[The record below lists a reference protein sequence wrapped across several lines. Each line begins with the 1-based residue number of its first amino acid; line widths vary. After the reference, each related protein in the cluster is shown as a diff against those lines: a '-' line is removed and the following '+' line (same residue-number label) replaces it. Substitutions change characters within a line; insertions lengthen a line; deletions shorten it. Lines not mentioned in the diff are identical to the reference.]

1 LIKNLN
7 TLSFSEFGEI
17 LLDRHPNRGFPS
29 GRDWKE
35 QIVTVRHDMVRVYR
49 LEAEK
54 MYLDFESGMTVLA
67 VSHTPASMEYFYLD
81 KPVAIPGGI
90 YFSLIPISDSCTVR
104 CCLNTGGIW
113 SVQDSCQVNVSFSV
127 QCQMD
132 IRNVYTIFYQEKEK
146 GFFFKGER
154 HEMSELTYVDK
165 GRLHSVVNGS
175 EMALEQGNMT
185 VYGPGQWHMQYADPG
200 CTVGFITISFDVQ
213 YPFLELLLNQ
223 RFSLDNETSNLLL
236 QILQEYNAPDMFS
249 NDMIISKLQQL
260 LLTVLRMK
268 DPRVEKLH
276 TSISL
281 YNENQILHGVL
292 TYISDHIC
300 DKLPV
305 SSVASANNVS
315 VSYLTTLFQRHLRIP
330 PGEYIRRLKLE
341 ESKKLIREGRDNFTQ
356 IAKRLQYSTVHHFSR
371 QFKEY
376 YGITPTQY
384 AKSIHF
390 TEGRQGRPQD

>member
-1 LIKNLN
+1 
-7 TLSFSEFGEI
+7 
-17 LLDRHPNRGFPS
+17 
-29 GRDWKE
+29 
-35 QIVTVRHDMVRVYR
+35 
-49 LEAEK
+49 

-67 VSHTPASMEYFYLD
+67 VSHLPASMEYFYLD
-81 KPVAIPGGI
+81 KPVVIPGGI

-104 CCLNTGGIW
+104 CCMDREGVW
-113 SVQDSCQVNVSFSV
+113 SMQDSCNVDVSFSV
-127 QCQMD
+127 QCQMN

-175 EMALEQGNMT
+175 EMTLEQGNMT

-223 RFSLDNETSNLLL
+223 RFSLDNEASNLLL

-276 TSISL
+276 TSISI
-281 YNENQILHGVL
+281 YNENHILHGVL
-292 TYISDHIC
+292 AYISDHIYNR
-300 DKLPV
+300 LPV
-305 SSVASANNVS
+305 SSVAAANNVS
-315 VSYLTTLFQRHLRIP
+315 VSYLTTLFQRHLQIP

-341 ESKKLIREGRDNFTQ
+341 ESRKLIREGRDNFTQ
-356 IAKRLQYSTVHHFSR
+356 IAKRLQYSTVHHFPDSSKNITASPPRSTPNPSILRKDGRGGRRTDRPAVPRSR
-371 QFKEY
+371 SPSQ
-376 YGITPTQY
+376 
-384 AKSIHF
+384 A
-390 TEGRQGRPQD
+390 

>member
-1 LIKNLN
+1 
-7 TLSFSEFGEI
+7 
-17 LLDRHPNRGFPS
+17 
-29 GRDWKE
+29 
-35 QIVTVRHDMVRVYR
+35 M
-49 LEAEK
+49 
-54 MYLDFESGMTVLA
+54 
-67 VSHTPASMEYFYLD
+67 
-81 KPVAIPGGI
+81 
-90 YFSLIPISDSCTVR
+90 
-104 CCLNTGGIW
+104 
-113 SVQDSCQVNVSFSV
+113 QDSCNVDVSFSV
-127 QCQMD
+127 QCQMN

-223 RFSLDNETSNLLL
+223 RFSLDNEASNLLL

-276 TSISL
+276 TSISI
-281 YNENQILHGVL
+281 YNENHILHGVL
-292 TYISDHIC
+292 AYISDHIYNR
-300 DKLPV
+300 LPV
-305 SSVASANNVS
+305 SSVAAANNVS
-315 VSYLTTLFQRHLRIP
+315 VSYLTTLFQRHLQIP

-390 TEGRQGRPQD
+390 TEGRQGRPQN